1 MKVQILG
8 AHAFESDRTRFL
20 SILVDG
26 VLALDAGCLSYSLPL
41 AAQEKIEAVLLTHSH
56 ADHIMGLAS
65 LCMHAYA
72 IGATVEVYAIK
83 DTVDAI
89 TTHVFND
96 IIYSD
101 FTRMPSSA
109 KPTLRFHSVEAYK
122 PQTIAGYDILA
133 FPVYH
138 TAPAVG
144 YQVTSHDGKR
154 VLYSG
159 DTGPGLHS
167 CWEYVHPD
175 LLILDCAASSRW
187 NSQAPKVGHMTPQLL
202 KPELV
207 EFRKQMGYIPPVILV
222 HMIPLFNDEKD
233 IEEEVSEVAKELD
246 ARIELGYEG
255 MKIEV

>member
-1 MKVQILG
+1 MKVKILG
-8 AHAFESDRTRFL
+8 AHAFESDRTRFM
-20 SILVDG
+20 SILVDE
-26 VLALDAGCLSYSLPL
+26 VLALDAGGLSCSLPL

-56 ADHIMGLAS
+56 ADHIMGLVS

-83 DTVDAI
+83 GTVDAV

-96 IIYSD
+96 TIYAD
-101 FTRMPSSA
+101 FTRMPSST
-109 KPTLRFHSVEAYK
+109 KPTLRFHLVEAYK
-122 PQTIAGYDILA
+122 PQTIGGYNVLA

-138 TAPAVG
+138 TVPAVG

-167 CWEYVHPD
+167 CWEYVRPD
-175 LLILDCAASSRW
+175 LLILDCAGSNRW
-187 NSQAPKVGHMTPQLL
+187 NTQAPKVGHMTPGLL

-207 EFRKQMGYIPPVILV
+207 EFRQQKGYIPLVVVV
-222 HMIPLFNDEKD
+222 HMVPLSSDEKD
-233 IEEEVSEVAKELD
+233 IEEEVGEVAKELD
-246 ARIELGYEG
+246 AKIDLGYEG
-255 MKIEV
+255 MEIEI